1 MSQSGAD
8 LFRLIQ
14 ALTTAPNRAHKGCGV
29 ARPSIEAGTYVDLP
43 TVRSNSNGNGTV
55 QLIADSNGD
64 LLPDLVINLDVNSTA
79 GLNIAL

>member
-1 MSQSGAD
+1 MLLG
-8 LFRLIQ
+8 R
-14 ALTTAPNRAHKGCGV
+14 C
-29 ARPSIEAGTYVDLP
+29 IEAGTYVDLP